1 MLVIESLYLYL
12 NCLIFSDLLDFLPE
26 KWVMMFIHYH
36 RERRK
41 RQEQLRFCILAVAA
55 AAVSLAESAAA
66 TAAVTSMKTSM
77 VPFLPFFLRAF
88 LPGGLAFWGPL
99 RGNAGVGPWW
109 SPLPCSSQ
117 VQTLNLEAE

>member
-1 MLVIESLYLYL
+1 MLEIESLYLYL
-12 NCLIFSDLLDFLPE
+12 NCLMIFSDLLDFLPE

-41 RQEQLRFCILAVAA
+41 RQEQLRFCILAVA

>member
-1 MLVIESLYLYL
+1 M
-12 NCLIFSDLLDFLPE
+12 IFSDLLDFLPE

-66 TAAVTSMKTSM
+66 TVTSMKTSM

>member
-1 MLVIESLYLYL
+1 MLEIESLYLYL

-36 RERRK
+36 RERKK

-77 VPFLPFFLRAF
+77 VPPQPPRFPPYL
-88 LPGGLAFWGPL
+88 
-99 RGNAGVGPWW
+99 
-109 SPLPCSSQ
+109 SS
-117 VQTLNLEAE
+117 